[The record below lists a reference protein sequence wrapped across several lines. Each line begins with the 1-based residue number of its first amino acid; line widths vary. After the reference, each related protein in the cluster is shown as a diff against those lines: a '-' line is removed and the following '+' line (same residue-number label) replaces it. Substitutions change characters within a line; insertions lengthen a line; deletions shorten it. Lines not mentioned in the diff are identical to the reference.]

1 MLRMRKFLSVALVV
15 VMLFGAIAVGASA
28 LATGKRVGLVLE
40 SDKKASEIVPGAA
53 VTVTLK
59 FEMADF
65 SQLLSDSRICILY
78 DSTVYT
84 PDLTSRTFV
93 GDLANYAKNATQP
106 NINPKFATACMTNSS
121 MSAEDQAKYNS
132 GVLQQILADIHI
144 GAASK
149 AGFSVTEDAD
159 GISVAEMTM
168 VFNVTGDADAI
179 AAGNI
184 DIALCDASSSKAQYI
199 KETDGTNTPK
209 VITFGAIDASKASIL
224 ANMAP
229 VASSIIKDGGSNIRF
244 RGIGSTGTVA
254 DYQGEFDVRTVAT
267 ISEADFKAKFT
278 DDATA
283 IEKITD
289 IGFVYAAKSKVATF
303 DVATAKAVA
312 QGTAAEGYVKAPVNY
327 IQHEADGADYRFT
340 CLIKNIPDA
349 DQTDAVSALAY
360 VCFNGEY
367 IFADAAIV
375 ADYTE
380 LYARMPK

>member
-93 GDLANYAKNATQP
+93 GDLANYAKNATKP

-132 GVLQQILADIHI
+132 GVLQQILADIHK

-184 DIALCDASSSKAQYI
+184 DIALCDGSSSKAQYI